1 MKRAL
6 LLFLAISLVVAAFAQ
21 KKKKKS
27 DLPMAVVAAQFV
39 YITSMHGDSF
49 NPRTT
54 VEEREAMR
62 SVDGAVR
69 AWGRYKIVYRPED
82 ANLMLVVKTSGMG
95 SARVGV
101 GLPPIDT
108 TNPGTRIDP
117 RNSPIG
123 GLGTGAEI
131 SSDPNDMLMVSL
143 TPQEPAQN
151 AAFLWRRSARHGFQ
165 GNKPDLVEEFRSA
178 VEETARQN
186 AKP

>member
-1 MKRAL
+1 MKRAFL
-6 LLFLAISLVVAAFAQ
+6 LLLAIALVLPASAQ
-21 KKKKKS
+21 KKRKS
-27 DLPMAVVAAQFV
+27 ELPMAVVAAQFV
-39 YITSMHGDSF
+39 YITSMHGDSY
-49 NPRTT
+49 NPRTSL
-54 VEEREAMR
+54 EERDAMR
-62 SVDGAVR
+62 RVEDAVR
-69 AWGRYKIVYRPED
+69 AWGKYKVVYRPED

-123 GLGTGAEI
+123 GLGTGADI

-143 TPQEPAQN
+143 TPRESAED
-151 AAFLWRRSARHGFQ
+151 ASFVWRRSARHGFQ

-178 VEETARQN
+178 VDDTARQN